1 MDGFGC
7 MEDVWYGGIGVRKV
21 SDMRVL
27 DVFEDVEC
35 VWYGS
40 LDVFLRSWIGCDGCL
55 VGI

>member
-1 MDGFGC
+1 MDAFGC